1 MADATITF
9 IAAGTR
15 YAINFED
22 LTAAD
27 SGDFRRAVGMPLSA
41 VFRDG
46 EADLDAIAGLVWL
59 VRRRGQ
65 RNLAYASVAES
76 LTYGNVSLETEDDAA
91 APDAEDADSPE

>member
-1 MADATITF
+1 MADASISF

-15 YAINFED
+15 YEVNFED

-27 SGDFRRAVGMPLSA
+27 SGDFRRAVGLPLSA

-59 VRRRGQ
+59 VRRRGD
-65 RNLAYASVAES
+65 RKLSYYSVAET
-76 LTYGNVSLETEDDAA
+76 LTYGNVSLDEDETAA
-91 APDAEDADSPE
+91 DAEDADSPN

>member
-1 MADATITF
+1 MADASITF

-65 RNLAYASVAES
+65 RNLAFASVAES
-76 LTYGNVSLETEDDAA
+76 LTYGNVSLETDDENVA
-91 APDAEDADSPE
+91 DAEDADSPE